1 MVRTKKVNVEQGLDS
16 RPVCKWMLNFSG
28 FILSL
33 LALHSRQVSSPIPAQ
48 QSTITEQKTGF
59 ILIGGSGV
67 TVRME
72 KITLQ

>member
-1 MVRTKKVNVEQGLDS
+1 
-16 RPVCKWMLNFSG
+16 MLNFSG